1 MAEKITRGL
10 FKPAPPKNEKVAA
23 IRRKLNT
30 LSIQFAKGYGVYSLE
45 PDIKGQ
51 YGKWL
56 KDNNLTVT
64 ESAGKKVFSLL
75 DYFEKNNTPT
85 RSKINEAEKTLSKWL
100 TPLKKIDAMSGQ
112 QKLKAKRTLL
122 GSK

>member
-1 MAEKITRGL
+1 MAEK
-10 FKPAPPKNEKVAA
+10 EKISA

-30 LSIQFAKGYGVYSLE
+30 LSIQFAKGYGVYSLD

-51 YGKWL
+51 YGKFL

-64 ESAGKKVFSLL
+64 KSAGKKVFSLQN
-75 DYFEKNNTPT
+75 YFKKNNNPES
-85 RSKINEAEKTLSKWL
+85 SKIKEAENTLSKWL

-112 QKLKAKRTLL
+112 QRLKAKRTLL

>member
-1 MAEKITRGL
+1 MAEKITRRL
-10 FKPAPPKNEKVAA
+10 FKPAPPKNEKISA

-30 LSIQFAKGYGVYSLE
+30 LSIQFAKGYGVYSLD

-51 YGKWL
+51 YGKFL

-64 ESAGKKVFSLL
+64 ESAGKKVFSLQ
-75 DYFEKNNTPT
+75 DYFKKNNNPES
-85 RSKINEAEKTLSKWL
+85 SKIKEAENTLSKWL